1 MKSKETESKYPVEAI
16 LKSKALSGYQPD
28 FAKAILTEPA
38 YTVEEAVAAID
49 KALKKLMDDGTVEK
63 IFADFG
69 EAYSKPE

>member
-49 KALKKLMDDGTVEK
+49 KALKKEVK
-63 IFADFG
+63 
-69 EAYSKPE
+69 